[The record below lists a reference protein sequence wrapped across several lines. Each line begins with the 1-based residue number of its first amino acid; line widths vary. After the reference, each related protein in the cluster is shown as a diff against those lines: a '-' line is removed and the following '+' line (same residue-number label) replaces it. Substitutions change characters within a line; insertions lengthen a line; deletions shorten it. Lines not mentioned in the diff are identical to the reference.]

1 MDEEAVRSTIVK
13 QALMAP
19 EVMNRI
25 AVLVAD
31 GLIRDLGADECR
43 RLLTC

>member
-1 MDEEAVRSTIVK
+1 MDEEEARSTIK

-19 EVMNRI
+19 EILNRI

-31 GLIRDLGADECR
+31 GLIRDLGADGCR